1 MALVPCRE
9 CGKKISTEARSCIG
23 CGAPNPT
30 SRPRKTSKN
39 LSELT
44 LVDKIKEFINGHY
57 SLAFSWWIIGTFLWI
72 VISVPAIYFRIN
84 GTDDVSETLAFFLI
98 LYFIFHFV
106 FQILVILGIWRSA
119 GFYIQENKPPFWGYT
134 ARVFLVFAIIGLF
147 LQIIALFSN

>member
-57 SLAFSWWIIGTFLWI
+57 SLSFSWWIIGTFLWI
-72 VISVPAIYFRIN
+72 VFSIPAIYFRIN
-84 GTDDVSETLAFFLI
+84 ATDDVSETLAFFLI